1 MSRVDESIQTLKNGN
16 AFMET
21 LGEEI
26 GAMKLAKILRK
37 MQERFLIKS
46 GWKKPFRKWQRSKL

>member
-1 MSRVDESIQTLKNGN
+1 MSRVDESIQTLKNGK

-37 MQERFLIKS
+37 MQERFLIES
-46 GWKKPFRKWQRSKL
+46 